1 MPTSLIHPALVTLV
15 ALLFYSG
22 ILVFLLQQRR
32 WNETLIRRLM
42 VYVGLMALS
51 ALAMLVTSLDVV
63 EEVKA
68 VSLRLFVYVHTTL
81 PLLFYLF
88 ARAFVRPERKPHG
101 IIVGT
106 FCLILLVAI
115 DLNQVSFELVW
126 GSFSSAVLVSILRL
140 GMWLAFSGL
149 VAFFSLREYQRHTSP
164 LHRNR
169 LLYLGLAWFPL
180 TAEGALEILSGT
192 PAVRPLSLTLQWL
205 GVIVIVYAALQHH
218 LVDLRMLGRQAVYVL
233 IMSVFSLV
241 VYVLVLSAT
250 IANLREVGQ
259 WQMWGSVVLVAV
271 LLTVVYQPLRSWLRR
286 QTRGLLFG
294 QRYSP
299 QSIVQDF
306 SQRLSARIDLEE
318 LAREGRTLLERAMG
332 ARAVTLVLVT
342 HDEGRYLLRPVLAPE
357 DVPPEIQLDEESSVA
372 RTLVRAQPL
381 LQYDVDRLPQ
391 YANLSTETRAALQ
404 KLRGEVF
411 VPIQSRGVWIGMW
424 VIGARISGDRYTD
437 ADLVLLM
444 TLADQ
449 SAVALEN
456 ARLLAD
462 LRTQMSQIRSMRDYL
477 DSTLA
482 SIATGVVTLNH
493 ENKII
498 SFNRAAE
505 QIFRVPVS
513 KAIGRLYDQ
522 VLPALEGV
530 DLNVLIKRVW
540 QEETTPVV
548 RDVTARVFG
557 RGIVHL
563 TLQFSALRRGDTT
576 AGVVIV
582 IEDLTEQARLEMQ
595 RRAQE
600 QETQRVRATFEHYV
614 APNVVKELL
623 ADPRRVTLG
632 GKRQIVTVLFADI
645 HGFTNLA
652 EQLPPEDLVK
662 VLNGYLSLAARIILY
677 YEGTLDK
684 FMGDGVMAIFN
695 APLAQP
701 DHAWRAAYAALALQ
715 REVAT
720 FASKLPVAVRTYF
733 RIGVHTGEAVVG
745 NIGARELMNYTAV
758 GDPVNVAKRLQ
769 ENAESN
775 QILISRATYT
785 LIEPKVIVRSKEAL
799 TVKGRAAPV
808 EVFELV
814 GVKGEH
820 TQVS

>member
-1 MPTSLIHPALVTLV
+1 MTTPLIHPALAPLI

-22 ILVFLLQQRR
+22 ILVFLLRQRR
-32 WNETLIRRLM
+32 WSETLIRRLII
-42 VYVGLMALS
+42 YVGLMALS
-51 ALAMLVTSLDVV
+51 ALAMLVASLDVV
-63 EEVKA
+63 EEVKV
-68 VSLRLFVYVHTTL
+68 VSLRLFVYAHTTL

-88 ARAFVRPERKPHG
+88 ARAFVRQERRPHG
-101 IIVGT
+101 IIIGT
-106 FCLILLVAI
+106 FFLILLIAL
-115 DLNQVSFELVW
+115 DLSQISFELAFGV
-126 GSFSSAVLVSILRL
+126 FSSDILVSIVRV
-140 GMWLAFSGL
+140 GIWLAFSGL
-149 VAFFSLREYQRHTSP
+149 VALFSLREYQRQISP

-169 LLYLGLAWFPL
+169 LLYLALAWFPL
-180 TAEGALEILSGT
+180 SAEGALEILWGV
-192 PAVRPLSLTLQWL
+192 PIRPLSLTLQVL
-205 GVIVIVYAALQHH
+205 GAIVIVYAALQHH
-218 LVDLRMLGRQAVYVL
+218 LVDLRMLGRQAVYVVV
-233 IMSVFSLV
+233 MAAFSLTVYALV
-241 VYVLVLSAT
+241 VGAA
-250 IANLREVGQ
+250 IMALRETEQ
-259 WQMWGSVVLVAV
+259 WQMWGGAALVAV
-271 LLTVVYQPLRSWLRR
+271 LLTIVYQPLRSWLRR
-286 QTRGLLFG
+286 KMRALLFG

-318 LAREGRTLLERAMG
+318 LAREGRTLLEKAMG

-342 HDEGRYLLRPVLAPE
+342 HYEKHYILRPVLAPE
-357 DVPPEIQLDEESSVA
+357 DVSPEIQLDEESSVA

-391 YANLSTETRAALQ
+391 YADLPNETRVALQ

-424 VIGARISGDRYTD
+424 VIGAKISGDRYTD
-437 ADLVLLM
+437 TDLTLLM

-462 LRTQMSQIRSMRDYL
+462 LRAQMTQIRSMRDYL

-505 QIFRVPVS
+505 QIFRTPVS
-513 KAIGRLYDQ
+513 KAIGRPFDQ

-563 TLQFSALRRGDTT
+563 TLQFSALRRGDNI

-632 GKRQIVTVLFADI
+632 GKRQLVTVLFADI

-662 VLNGYLSLAARIILY
+662 VLNGYLSLAARIILH

-695 APLAQP
+695 APLPQR
-701 DHAWRAAYAALALQ
+701 DHAWRAACAALALQ
-715 REVAT
+715 REVAAY
-720 FASKLPVAVRTYF
+720 ASKLPETVRTYF
-733 RIGVHTGEAVVG
+733 RMGIHTGEAVVG

-785 LIEPKVIVRSKEAL
+785 LIESKVLVRSMETLA
-799 TVKGRAAPV
+799 VRGRATPV
-808 EVFELV
+808 EVFELI
-814 GVKGEH
+814 GVRGEH

>member
-1 MPTSLIHPALVTLV
+1 MTTPLIHPVVAPLM

-22 ILVFLLQQRR
+22 VLVFLLRQRR
-32 WNETLIRRLM
+32 WGETLIRRLM

-51 ALAMLVTSLDVV
+51 ALTMLVASLDVV
-63 EEVKA
+63 EEVKV
-68 VSLRLFVYVHTTL
+68 VSLHLFVYVHTTL

-88 ARAFVRPERKPHG
+88 ARAFVRQERKPHG
-101 IIVGT
+101 IIIGT
-106 FCLILLVAI
+106 FFLLLLVAI
-115 DLNQVSFELVW
+115 DLSQLSFELVW
-126 GSFSSAVLVSILRL
+126 GSFSSDILIGIVRV
-140 GMWLAFSGL
+140 GVWLAFSGL
-149 VAFFSLREYQRHTSP
+149 VALFGLREYQRQISP

-169 LLYLGLAWFPL
+169 LLYLALAWFPL
-180 TAEGALEILSGT
+180 TAEGALEILWGT
-192 PAVRPLSLTLQWL
+192 PLRPVSLTLQLL
-205 GVIVIVYAALQHH
+205 GVTIIVYAALQHH
-218 LVDLRMLGRQAVYVL
+218 LVDLRMLGRQTVYVVVMSAFSLAVYALAVGTT
-233 IMSVFSLV
+233 VTV
-241 VYVLVLSAT
+241 
-250 IANLREVGQ
+250 LREAEQ
-259 WQMWGSVVLVAV
+259 WQMWGGAALVAV
-271 LLTVVYQPLRSWLRR
+271 LLTVVYQPLRSWLRWKMR
-286 QTRGLLFG
+286 ALLFG

-306 SQRLSARIDLEE
+306 SQSLSARIDLEE
-318 LAREGRTLLERAMG
+318 LAREGRTLLEKAMG

-342 HDEGRYLLRPVLAPE
+342 HHEGRYILRPVLAAE
-357 DVPPEIQLDEESSVA
+357 DVSPEIQLDEEWSVA
-372 RTLVRAQPL
+372 RTLARAKPL

-391 YANLSTETRAALQ
+391 YADLPNETRAALQ

-411 VPIQSRGVWIGMW
+411 VPIQSRSVWIGMW
-424 VIGARISGDRYTD
+424 VIGAKISGDRYTD
-437 ADLVLLM
+437 ADLALLM

-462 LRTQMSQIRSMRDYL
+462 LRAQMTQIRSMRDYL

-505 QIFRVPVS
+505 QIFRIPVS
-513 KAIGRLYDQ
+513 KAIGRPYDE

-530 DLNVLIKRVW
+530 DLSMLIKRVW

-563 TLQFSALRRGDTT
+563 TLQFSALRRGDAI
-576 AGVVIV
+576 AGIVIV

-632 GKRQIVTVLFADI
+632 GKRQLVTVLFADI

-662 VLNGYLSLAARIILY
+662 VLNGYLSLAARIILH

-695 APLAQP
+695 APLPQR
-701 DHAWRAAYAALALQ
+701 DHAWRAACAALALQ
-715 REVAT
+715 REVAAY
-720 FASKLPVAVRTYF
+720 ASKLPTNVRTYF

-785 LIEPKVIVRSKEAL
+785 LVESKVIVRAMETL

-808 EVFELV
+808 EVFELI
-814 GVKGEH
+814 GVKSEH

>member
-1 MPTSLIHPALVTLV
+1 MTTPLIHPAVAPLI

-22 ILVFLLQQRR
+22 VFIFLLRQRR
-32 WNETLIRRLM
+32 WGETLICRLM
-42 VYVGLMALS
+42 VYVGLMTLS
-51 ALAMLVTSLDVV
+51 ALAILVMSLDVV

-68 VSLRLFVYVHTTL
+68 VFSHLFVYLHTTL

-88 ARAFVRPERKPHG
+88 ARAFVRQERKPHG
-101 IIVGT
+101 IIIGT
-106 FCLILLVAI
+106 FFLLLLVAI
-115 DLNQVSFELVW
+115 DLSQISFELVW
-126 GSFSSAVLVSILRL
+126 GSFSSDILVGIVRV
-140 GMWLAFSGL
+140 GVWLAFSGL
-149 VAFFSLREYQRHTSP
+149 VALFSLREYQRQISP

-169 LLYLGLAWFPL
+169 LLYLALAWFPL
-180 TAEGALEILSGT
+180 TAEGALEILWGT
-192 PAVRPLSLTLQWL
+192 PIRPLSLTLQVL
-205 GVIVIVYAALQHH
+205 GLIIIVYAALQHH
-218 LVDLRMLGRQAVYVL
+218 LVDLRMLGRQAMYVVV
-233 IMSVFSLV
+233 MSAFSLM
-241 VYVLVLSAT
+241 VYALALGAAMA
-250 IANLREVGQ
+250 ILREAEQ
-259 WQMWGSVVLVAV
+259 WQMWGGVALVAV
-271 LLTVVYQPLRSWLRR
+271 LLTVVYQPLRSWLRWKIR
-286 QTRGLLFG
+286 ALLFG

-318 LAREGRTLLERAMG
+318 LAREGRTLLEKAMG

-342 HDEGRYLLRPVLAPE
+342 HHEGRYILRPVLAAE
-357 DVPPEIQLDEESSVA
+357 DVSPEIPLDEESSVA
-372 RTLVRAQPL
+372 RTLARAKPL

-391 YANLSTETRAALQ
+391 YADLPNETRAALQ

-424 VIGARISGDRYTD
+424 VIGAKISGDRYTD
-437 ADLVLLM
+437 ADLTLLM

-462 LRTQMSQIRSMRDYL
+462 LRAQMTQIRSMRDYL

-482 SIATGVVTLNH
+482 SIATGVVTLNQ

-513 KAIGRLYDQ
+513 KAIGRPYDE

-530 DLNVLIKRVW
+530 DLSVLIKRVW

-563 TLQFSALRRGDTT
+563 TLQFSALRRGDAI

-632 GKRQIVTVLFADI
+632 GKRQLVTVLFADI

-662 VLNGYLSLAARIILY
+662 VLNGYLSLAARIILH

-695 APLAQP
+695 APLPQR
-701 DHAWRAAYAALALQ
+701 DHAWRAACAALALQ
-715 REVAT
+715 REVAAY
-720 FASKLPVAVRTYF
+720 ASKLPATVRTYF

-785 LIEPKVIVRSKEAL
+785 LIEPKVVVRSMETL
-799 TVKGRAAPV
+799 VVKGRATPV